1 MELESVWKSQ
11 NRLSRMFTNLKKV
24 LSKYSFWELVAF
36 VGYETYL
43 KTLEFISTFVFRC
56 KVFFWRIQIG
66 ISPKVSGKIII
77 YKYPGSKIELGNNF
91 SSISHPSRAMAASI
105 FSPTSLKTLSNTSRI
120 IIGERV
126 GLNGTSITSRSR
138 SIQIGDDVMIAANVS
153 ILDSDFHVIFPPE
166 GRLTN
171 PGYEFDQDIKIQK
184 NVWIGTRSII
194 LKGVSIGE
202 NSVIA
207 AGSVV
212 TKSIPPNVVAGGV
225 PAKVIRK
232 INSNQ
237 KIR

>member
-1 MELESVWKSQ
+1 
-11 NRLSRMFTNLKKV
+11 MFTYLKKV
-24 LSKYSFWELVAF
+24 LSKYSFRELVAI

-56 KVFFWRIQIG
+56 KVLLWRIQIG
-66 ISPKVSGKIII
+66 ISPKVSGKFII
-77 YKYPGSKIELGNNF
+77 YKYPGSKIKIGNNF
-91 SSISHPSRAMAASI
+91 ASISHPSRAMAASI
-105 FSPTSLKTLSNTSRI
+105 YSATSLKTLSNTSRI
-120 IIGERV
+120 MIGERV

-138 SIQIGDDVMIAANVS
+138 SVQIGDDVMIAANVC
-153 ILDSDFHVIFPPE
+153 IMDSDFHVIFPPE

-171 PGYEFDQDIKIQK
+171 PGYEFDQDIVIHK